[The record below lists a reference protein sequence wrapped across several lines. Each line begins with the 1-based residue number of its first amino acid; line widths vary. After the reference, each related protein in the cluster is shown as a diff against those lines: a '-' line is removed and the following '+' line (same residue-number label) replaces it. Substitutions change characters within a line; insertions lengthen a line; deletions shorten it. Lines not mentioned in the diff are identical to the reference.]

1 MQEYTIQVGEV
12 FTQEKA
18 DELIE
23 YLRLKDKEIA
33 DLKVKLEEII

>member
-1 MQEYTIQVGEV
+1 MKKYTIQVGEI

-23 YLRLKDKEIA
+23 YLKLKDEDIVNTLDDSKIT
-33 DLKVKLEEII
+33 